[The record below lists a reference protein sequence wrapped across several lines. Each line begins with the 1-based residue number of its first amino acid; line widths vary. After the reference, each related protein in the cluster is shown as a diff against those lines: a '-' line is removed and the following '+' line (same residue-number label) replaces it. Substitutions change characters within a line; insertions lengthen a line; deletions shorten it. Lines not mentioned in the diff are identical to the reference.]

1 MTLSLFDKPS
11 ERKMLLRDYQ
21 QHSVDGG
28 MNALRSRQSAFIEVA
43 TGMGKTAIAA
53 ALSEQFDKVLISTPY
68 DATVGQVVSTVKRY
82 RRYVPEI
89 EQGPLMADPECPV
102 TVASLA
108 SLISNNRYERF
119 LGKTE
124 LLIIDEAHASL
135 GPRQAELVAAFKAAG
150 TKIIGMSATPHYR
163 TTGVSPLHQYDC
175 HPVSIGMRQG
185 IEWGWL
191 VPFNIRRI
199 VLKKLD
205 MSRFGS
211 TGAHDFSVEE
221 LDRIMG
227 EEGVMLEQTA
237 MIAANHKRKGVV
249 FTTGIRNAR
258 AMQDIL
264 ENRHGIQCAVV
275 DSEMPKEKRVE
286 QLARFEEGDAEL
298 IVNVGCLTTGWDS
311 PQVGEIHNLRPTKSL
326 PKYIQMLGR
335 GARPSSNDVF
345 KDAPSDYSRRLA
357 IRNDAKPNCDVYD
370 YTDASKCHCIC
381 SAVDVFV
388 PPTKK
393 RKAYVEDMIDRGEP
407 VTMEDVDAAVAAEM
421 EQERQAAVIHRQEEL
436 ARRRP
441 LVFRAEVDSQW
452 VDAFKKGT
460 SDIPKRREARMIW
473 GPYKGIPIRM
483 IPADYLKGWI
493 KGASKRPGNEWLV
506 EAVKRELNR
515 VANERRQTAGR

>member
-1 MTLSLFDKPS
+1 MTLTLFDKPS
-11 ERKMLLRDYQ
+11 GRKMLLRDYQ
-21 QHSVDGG
+21 QYSVDGG

-68 DATVGQVVSTVKRY
+68 DTTVGQVVSTVRRY

-108 SLISNNRYERF
+108 SLISQNRYERF
-119 LGKTE
+119 VGKTE

-135 GPRQAELVAAFKAAG
+135 GPRQAELIAAFKAAG

-163 TTGVSPLHQYDC
+163 TTGISPLHQYDC
-175 HPVSIGMRQG
+175 HPVSIGLRQG

-191 VPFNIRRI
+191 VPFNIQRV
-199 VLKKLD
+199 VLKTLD
-205 MSRFGS
+205 MSRFAATS
-211 TGAHDFSVEE
+211 NPDFGVEE

-258 AMQDIL
+258 ALQDIL
-264 ENRHGIQCAVV
+264 ENRHGIKCAVV
-275 DSEMPKEKRVE
+275 DSEMPKEKRAE

-311 PQVGEIHNLRPTKSL
+311 PKVGEIHNLRPTKSL

-345 KDAPSDYSRRLA
+345 KGAPTDYTRRLA
-357 IRNDAKPNCDVYD
+357 IRNDAKPDCDVYD
-370 YTDASKCHCIC
+370 YTDASRCHAIC

-393 RKAYVEDMIDRGEP
+393 RARYVEEMIDRGEP
-407 VTMEDVDAAVAAEM
+407 VTLEEVDAAVAAEA
-421 EQERQAAVIHRQEEL
+421 EAERQAAVIHRQEEL
-436 ARRRP
+436 GRRRQ
-441 LVFRAEVDSQW
+441 LVFRADVSNEW

-460 SDIPKRREARMIW
+460 ADTPKRREARITW
-473 GPYKGIPIRM
+473 GKYKGIPIRM
-483 IPADYLKGWI
+483 VPPDYLEWWVK
-493 KGASKRPGNEWLV
+493 KAKRTPGNEWLID
-506 EAVKRELNR
+506 AVRRELKR